1 MGIYTKT
8 GDKGTTGL
16 FTGERVPK
24 NCTRV
29 EAYGTIDEMN
39 SVLAAAR
46 AFAEDAE
53 VREWLFKLQKHNM
66 ILMSDLASIDKEPGI
81 KLSHVEMLEEKM
93 DEIEKILPPFKAFI
107 IPGDTKAG
115 SFIDM
120 ARTIS
125 RRAERRMLTLA
136 ETDAVPESD
145 RLYMNRLSD
154 FCFMLMR
161 LEEYRTKEK

>member
-39 SVLAAAR
+39 SVLAVAR
-46 AFAEDAE
+46 SFAEDAE
-53 VREWLFKLQKHNM
+53 VREWLFKLQKQNM
-66 ILMSDLASIDKEPGI
+66 ILMSDLASIGKEPGI
-81 KLSHVEMLEEKM
+81 KLSHVEMLEAKM
-93 DEIEKILPPFKAFI
+93 DEIEKELPPFKAFI
-107 IPGDTKAG
+107 IPGDTKSGA
-115 SFIDM
+115 FIDM

-136 ETDAVPESD
+136 ETEPVPESD

-161 LEEYRTKEK
+161 LEEYRKQGK

>member
-1 MGIYTKT
+1 MGIYTRT

-39 SVLAAAR
+39 SVLALAR

-53 VREWLFKLQKHNM
+53 VREWLFKLQKQNM
-66 ILMSDLASIDKEPGI
+66 ILMSDLASIGKEPGI
-81 KLSHVEMLEEKM
+81 NHSHVEMLEEKM
-93 DEIEKILPPFKAFI
+93 DEIEKELPTFKAFI
-107 IPGDTKAG
+107 IPGDTKSGA
-115 SFIDM
+115 FIDM

-136 ETDAVPESD
+136 EEETVPESD

-161 LEEYRTKEK
+161 LEEYRKQEK